1 MARTKAVMSQEACRR
16 AMERIEKTI
25 EVDVPV
31 KTCYDQWT
39 QFEEFPRFME
49 GVKSVEQLDDKR
61 LRWVAEIAG
70 EEKEWTAEIVEQR
83 PDEVVSWRSTS
94 GALNNGSVTFQD
106 AGNGHT
112 KVTLIL
118 TYETV
123 GAKEKVGDALGVV
136 NARIEGDLRRFKEFI
151 EAKRVPTGA
160 WRGEIREGQVR
171 RSDSAGKRTHD
182 TAKQFEKNF

>member
-1 MARTKAVMSQEACRR
+1 
-16 AMERIEKTI
+16 MERIEKTVT
-25 EVDVPV
+25 VDVPV

-39 QFEEFPRFME
+39 QFESFPQFME
-49 GVKSVEQLDDKR
+49 GVKQVDQLDDKR
-61 LRWVAEIAG
+61 LRWVAEIGG
-70 EEKEWTAEIVEQR
+70 ERKEWTAEIVEQR

-106 AGNGHT
+106 DAGRT

-118 TYETV
+118 TYEPV
-123 GAKEKVGDALGVV
+123 GAKEKVGDALGLL
-136 NARIEGDLRRFKEFI
+136 NARVEADLRRFKEFI

-171 RSDSAGKRTHD
+171 RGDAAGQRTHD
-182 TAKQFEKNF
+182 TEKPYEKL